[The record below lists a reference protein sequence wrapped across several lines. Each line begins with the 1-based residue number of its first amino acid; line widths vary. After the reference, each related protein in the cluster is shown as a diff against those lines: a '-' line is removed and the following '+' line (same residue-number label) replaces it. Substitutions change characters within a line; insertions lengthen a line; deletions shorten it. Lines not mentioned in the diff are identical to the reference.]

1 MHIFNRLRYMIL
13 LASVPVCTGIRASDD
28 TLSASVPACD
38 SLHAVN
44 APPLT
49 KREQFKIYN
58 EKTGYYAS
66 FAIDSVLL
74 YAPTALALAKELQE
88 KKAERILYH
97 HIGVAYDFKGN
108 YDSAFI
114 CYDKARAIDLA
125 AGDRSGEAV
134 TLSLMVFSYARQG
147 KYVTAI
153 DCSMEVL
160 AICESMEEQ
169 WNPIYINTL
178 TNLSELY
185 RRMNSPGMAIQY
197 LDRAAELWVKSGRH
211 TWRMAHI
218 NNEYAANYLEQ
229 GNPEKALEYALKAD
243 SADYGVINKCNA
255 KWMQASIYLQL
266 GESDK
271 ALQSAKESLEQAD
284 ILKDKVLYMSVRK
297 ILSDIYLAQGRY
309 PEAEAEAFEAW
320 QADSTRLD
328 ESRIIALNIALANI
342 HMHDAGKAAYYL
354 KKYSE
359 MNRKYSEK
367 SFHNTVSE
375 LTVKY
380 ETEKKEMRISSL
392 ERQKILYISIALVG
406 VLLAL
411 ALWIVFRQKIRNE
424 RKEKQLVAARAMLE
438 GEKEERTRLAR
449 DLHDGLGGMLS
460 LVKLSLAGE
469 DHLQHL
475 NGKIDLCIKE
485 LRRIAHHLKPFSLA
499 QSGLKV
505 ALEDYCFSFPNV
517 RFHFY
522 GEDRRINEQIELV
535 VYYCVCE
542 LVNNSIKHAR
552 AVNIN
557 VQLILAGDRVTLTVQ
572 DDGCGF
578 DKTLQ
583 TQGTGLKNIADR
595 IAVFNGKMDIIAS
608 PSNGTEANIEMS
620 CQ

>member
-1 MHIFNRLRYMIL
+1 MIL
-13 LASVPVCTGIRASDD
+13 LASVPVCIGIRASDD
-28 TLSASVPACD
+28 TLGEAGPAGD
-38 SLHAVN
+38 SFHAVK

-58 EKTGYYAS
+58 EKTGYYAG

-74 YAPTALALAKELQE
+74 YGPTALALAKELRE
-88 KKAERILYH
+88 KEAERTLYH
-97 HIGVAYDFKGN
+97 HIGVAYDFRGN

-114 CYDKARAIDLA
+114 CYDKARAIDVA
-125 AGDRSGEAV
+125 TGDRPGEAA
-134 TLSLMVFSYARQG
+134 TLSLMIFSYARQG

-153 DCSMEVL
+153 DYSLEVL
-160 AICESMEEQ
+160 AIYESIEEQ
-169 WNPIYINTL
+169 RNRTYINAL

-197 LDRAAELWVKSGRH
+197 LDRAAELCEELEKDIH
-211 TWRMAHI
+211 YMLRMAHI

-229 GNPEKALEYALKAD
+229 GNLEKALEYALKAD
-243 SADYGVINKCNA
+243 NTEHGIINKCNT
-255 KWMQASIYLQL
+255 KWMLASIYLRL
-266 GESDK
+266 GESDR
-271 ALQSAKESLEQAD
+271 ALQSAMESLELAD
-284 ILKDKVLYMSVRK
+284 ILKDKVLYMDVRK
-297 ILSDIYLAQGRY
+297 VLSDIYLAQGRY
-309 PEAEAEAFEAW
+309 PEAESEALEAW

-328 ESRIIALNIALANI
+328 ESRVIALNIALANI
-342 HMHDAGKAAYYL
+342 YMHDAGKAAYYL
-354 KKYSE
+354 RKYSE

-375 LTVKY
+375 LTIKY

-392 ERQKILYISIALVG
+392 ERQKILYVSINLIG

-411 ALWIVFRQKIRNE
+411 ALWIVFRQKIRSE
-424 RKEKQLVAARAMLE
+424 RKEKQLAAARAMLE
-438 GEKEERTRLAR
+438 GEKEERKRLAR

-460 LVKLSLAGE
+460 LVKLGVAGE
-469 DHLQHL
+469 EHLQHL

-485 LRRIAHHLKPFSLA
+485 LRRIAHHLTPFSLA

-505 ALEDYCFSFPNV
+505 ALEDYCFSFSNV

-522 GEDRRINEQIELV
+522 GEDRRFDEQIELV

-552 AVNIN
+552 ATGIN
-557 VQLILAGDRVTLTVQ
+557 VQLILTGEQVTLTVQ

-578 DKTLQ
+578 DKSLQ
-583 TQGTGLKNIADR
+583 TQGAGLKNIADR
-595 IAVFNGKMDIIAS
+595 IAIFNGKMDIITS
-608 PSNGTEANIEMS
+608 PGNGTETNIEMS
-620 CQ
+620 CL